1 MPKRRSNP
9 KSAHAN
15 DDPTKQRQKLAAV
28 HEAGASDAEI
38 SEALVTEAV
47 TSDASPGPSSPTPEL
62 MTKKRKAA
70 KRLRDFWRLH
80 SNESTKRQ
88 VKRLIE
94 AKITAKHAKEIRWAF
109 AENSRLRQFA

>member
-70 KRLRDFWRLH
+70 KSLLDFWRLH

-88 VKRLIE
+88 
-94 AKITAKHAKEIRWAF
+94 AKITAKHAKEIRWTF